1 MTILVIGGT
10 GLVGS
15 HVLQNLSGQGVV
27 VHALTRDPSKA
38 KFPDDVVPI
47 KGDMLDVGSTRAAL
61 TQASTLFLLNA
72 VTPQELTE
80 AILTLNLAHEVG
92 IQRVVYFSVFN
103 SERFTNVPHLIAKY
117 NVERMIEE
125 LAIPA
130 TILRANCFMQN
141 DVMLKDP
148 LLDHGVYPFPI
159 GASGVSMVDVRDIA
173 EVATIAIL
181 RRERSTEA
189 LPREVINLVG
199 PDVLTG
205 AGNAAIWADVLKKPI
220 YYLGDGL
227 AVYEQQVGLYAPNW
241 MAMDLRLMLDH
252 FQRDGLIAAP
262 GDVSLLTNLLGRPL
276 RSYVNF
282 ATETLTQWT
291 A

>member
-1 MTILVIGGT
+1 MTILLIGGT

-27 VHALTRDPSKA
+27 VHALTRDPDKA
-38 KFPDDVVPI
+38 RFPDGVVPI

-61 TQASTLFLLNA
+61 KQASTLFLLNA

-80 AILTLNLAHEVG
+80 AILTLNLAREAG
-92 IQRVVYFSVFN
+92 IQRIVYFSVFD
-103 SERFTNVPHLIAKY
+103 SDRFTNVPHLVAKH

-125 LAIPA
+125 LGIPA

-148 LLDHGVYPFPI
+148 LLGNGVYPFPI

-181 RRERSTEA
+181 RRERSTEP
-189 LPREVINLVG
+189 LPHEVINLVG
-199 PDVLTG
+199 PNVLTG

-220 YYLGDGL
+220 TYSGDDL
-227 AVYEQQVGLYAPNW
+227 AMYEQQVGQYAPNW

-252 FQRDGLIAAP
+252 FQRNGLIAAP
-262 GDVSLLTNLLGRPL
+262 GDVDLLTNLLGRPL
-276 RSYVNF
+276 RSYVEF
-282 ATETLTQWT
+282 AKETLARWK